1 MKAESKHIIKL
12 ISHYPELDNQIQN
25 IKKAIRLLHDC
36 YKSNTTI
43 YTCGNGG
50 SASDAEH
57 IVGELMKG
65 FALKREL
72 SLSEVASF
80 ENLYSES
87 GKDICKNLQQGIP
100 AISLVSNAALTTAI
114 LNDLDP
120 AYLFAQQVYSLGK
133 KGDVL
138 IAISTSGNSRNVINA
153 AKVAL
158 AKEISVVSLT
168 GNSGGELNTHST
180 ITIKAPSNDVARI
193 QEYHLPIYHCI
204 CLALEELCFGD

>member
-12 ISHYPELDNQIQN
+12 ISHYPELDNQIHN
-25 IKKAIRLLHDC
+25 IKTVVKILYDC
-36 YKSNTTI
+36 YQSKSTI

-72 SLSEVASF
+72 SLSEVALF
-80 ENLYSES
+80 ENLYSET
-87 GKDICKNLQQGIP
+87 GKDICKNLQKGIP
-100 AISLVSNAALTTAI
+100 AVSLVSNAALTTAI

-120 AYLFAQQVYSLGK
+120 TYLFAQQVYAIGR

-138 IAISTSGNSRNVINA
+138 IAISTSGNSKNVINA

-158 AKEISVVSLT
+158 AKGISVVSLT
-168 GNSGGELNTHST
+168 GKSGGELNAYST
-180 ITIKAPSNDVARI
+180 INIKAPSSDVARI

-204 CLALEELCFGD
+204 CLALEELCFDD